1 MATTT
6 SQKRSGKCVQ
16 CGTAMIFAGRSDA
29 EGTWETIVS
38 RQCPVCGHEF
48 EATDN
53 VVEGTPTDAKRIEE
67 FFSRFC

>member
-1 MATTT
+1 M
-6 SQKRSGKCVQ
+6 
-16 CGTAMIFAGRSDA
+16 AMIFAGRSDA

-53 VVEGTPTDAKRIEE
+53 VVEATPPDAKRVEE